1 MCYNLKLFDTPF
13 KIAKF
18 SSVFRRTKKKKYENQ
33 STYLYF
39 LKQNYGEKME
49 NDNSRDNKS
58 QEIQKDKK
66 LIDKKN
72 KNKAKIN
79 EMRRKYFDYY
89 DDVKTNIKEDW

>member
-1 MCYNLKLFDTPF
+1 
-13 KIAKF
+13 
-18 SSVFRRTKKKKYENQ
+18 
-33 STYLYF
+33 
-39 LKQNYGEKME
+39 ME

-58 QEIQKDKK
+58 QDAQKDKK

>member
-1 MCYNLKLFDTPF
+1 
-13 KIAKF
+13 
-18 SSVFRRTKKKKYENQ
+18 
-33 STYLYF
+33 
-39 LKQNYGEKME
+39 ME
-49 NDNSRDNKS
+49 NDSSKDNKS